1 MIESA
6 NLIEIFSSVQGEGK
20 YVGYRQAFVRLT
32 GCNLRCAYCDTKL
45 RRQKYCNF
53 ETSAGSMKFYKIQ
66 NPISAD
72 KVADALQAFINEV
85 PTHSISFTGGEPML
99 HGDFIRAVAERV
111 EAKIFIESNGTL
123 FNELDRIISYV
134 DIISMDIKLPSVVGT
149 NLIENH
155 RRFMEIAKTK
165 DLYTKI
171 VISAETTTEE
181 FLAAVQLIASM
192 STDILLI
199 LQPVTPFN
207 NIEAAAPDK
216 LLSLQALALKHLNN
230 VRVIPQTHKL
240 INVF

>member
-20 YVGYRQAFVRLT
+20 YVGCRQVFVRLT

-53 ETSAGSMKFYKIQ
+53 ETSAGSMKFYRIQ

-72 KVADALQAFINEV
+72 KVADAVQFMINEV
-85 PTHSISFTGGEPML
+85 PTHSLSFTGGEPML
-99 HGDFIRAVAERV
+99 HCEFIKAVAKRINT
-111 EAKIFIESNGTL
+111 KIFLETNGTL
-123 FNELDRIISYV
+123 FNELERIIDCV
-134 DIISMDIKLPSVVGT
+134 DIISMDIKLPSVVGID
-149 NLIENH
+149 LLENH
-155 RRFMEIAKTK
+155 RRFMEIAKIK

-181 FLAAVQLIASM
+181 FLAAVQMIASI
-192 STDILLI
+192 SSDILLI

-207 NIEAAAPDK
+207 NVEAAAPDK
-216 LLSLQALALKHLNN
+216 LLSFQAAALKYLSD
-230 VRVIPQTHKL
+230 VRMVPQTHKM
-240 INVF
+240 IKVF